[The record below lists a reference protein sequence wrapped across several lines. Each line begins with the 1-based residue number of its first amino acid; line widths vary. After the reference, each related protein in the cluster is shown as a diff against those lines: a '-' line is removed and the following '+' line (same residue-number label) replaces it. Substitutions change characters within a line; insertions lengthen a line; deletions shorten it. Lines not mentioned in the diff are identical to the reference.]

1 MVGATSGGGG
11 GGRNGLAAGDLAHGL
26 AAGDLAH
33 GLAAEATSR
42 ERRQG
47 RGWQR
52 RRGRGRQGAEAR
64 QGVEAGASRGVGDRR
79 WWGLAEHGGL
89 AAAASTPPDMH
100 PSPHPPSPLSSPEQW
115 EMDFSQMFF
124 SIDEFC

>member
-1 MVGATSGGGG
+1 MASNRATLSVFL
-11 GGRNGLAAGDLAHGL
+11 GLPTRWRRKQPGDLAHGL

-42 ERRQG
+42 G
-47 RGWQR
+47 R

-89 AAAASTPPDMH
+89 AAAASTPPGMH
-100 PSPHPPSPLSSPEQW
+100 PSPLPPSPLSSPEQW